1 MNERIKKHALE
12 AFGSTIDNDPILVY
26 EAEKFAELIVGRGT
40 DPSINNHAT
49 IASDKSVLDGLD
61 RNRPAGGYPAA
72 QEKAIAEMRQ
82 RVADYE
88 VLHREVK

>member
-1 MNERIKKHALE
+1 MNRSSMMFFNLKI
-12 AFGSTIDNDPILVY
+12 I
-26 EAEKFAELIVGRGT
+26 GRGT
-40 DPSINNHAT
+40 DPSINNYAT

-61 RNRPAGGYPAA
+61 RNHPAGGYPAA

-88 VLHREVK
+88 VLHGEVK